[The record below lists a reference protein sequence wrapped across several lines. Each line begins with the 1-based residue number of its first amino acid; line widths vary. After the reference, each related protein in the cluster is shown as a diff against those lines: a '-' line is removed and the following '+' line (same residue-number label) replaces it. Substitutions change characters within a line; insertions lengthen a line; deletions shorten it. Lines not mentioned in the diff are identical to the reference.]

1 MKRREKE
8 GEKEEEEK
16 RRLGDSDYRGV
27 NYLANKTLAL
37 LWSRL

>member
-16 RRLGDSDYRGV
+16 RRLGDSDRGV
-27 NYLANKTLAL
+27 TYLANKTLAL

>member
-8 GEKEEEEK
+8 GEKEEEK
-16 RRLGDSDYRGV
+16 RRLGDSDRGV
-27 NYLANKTLAL
+27 TYLANKTLAL